1 MNVLSNVMYHV
12 NTSDLFFFFL
22 ISREKI
28 TILGHEL
35 RIVVD
40 LARYKANFYDP
51 IHQLTLSML
60 QFKQPKTE
68 PPN

>member
-1 MNVLSNVMYHV
+1 M
-12 NTSDLFFFFL
+12 TSIYFKPYDFGYVYTLVR
-22 ISREKI
+22 ISLK

-35 RIVVD
+35 RLVVD

-68 PPN
+68 PAH